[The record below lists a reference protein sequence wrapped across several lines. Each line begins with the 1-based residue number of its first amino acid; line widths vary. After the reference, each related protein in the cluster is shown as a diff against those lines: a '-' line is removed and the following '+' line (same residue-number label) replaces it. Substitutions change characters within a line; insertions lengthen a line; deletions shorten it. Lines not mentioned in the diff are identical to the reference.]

1 MTNYFNTGYNSIYNN
16 RSVSTISAISAMS
29 IMNNI
34 QKSDIVKESST
45 EMSSV
50 KSLLMQVQAMA
61 ELDKLD
67 PVGKKLNITI

>member
-61 ELDKLD
+61 YMYLHPLSQ
-67 PVGKKLNITI
+67 KKME